1 MSEELDPLDEREA
14 EQKEVADARLIEEL
28 SADDQLKQLQRIL
41 QDENVRDFL
50 WRFLVTCNIYQTVA
64 NNNFGTMCLQEGRRQ
79 AGLQLLAEICDAD
92 PTAEMKMRRKS
103 IDASAQR
110 KRDAALKS
118 MRRKARSN
126 STNL

>member
-79 AGLQLLAEICDAD
+79 AGGTFGGREAFNLMAEGLHV
-92 PTAEMKMRRKS
+92 
-103 IDASAQR
+103 
-110 KRDAALKS
+110 KRI
-118 MRRKARSN
+118 R
-126 STNL
+126 